1 MAYIGLQP
9 QQKTVATSTEQF
21 SGNSVDHEFTLNRAV
36 SKASDLIVFVGST
49 VQIPEVDYTAQN
61 KTLLF
66 VTEPPSGTNNINVTF
81 VAGAL
86 TTINLTSNSFP
97 VGTSVNPSIRAA
109 DAPATGIYWPST
121 TTLGLTVSGNTRVT
135 VSDNPTTTSPTTG
148 ALVVDGG
155 VGVGQALHVAGDTHI
170 QSTTQ
175 SINSVTGALIVNG
188 GVGVTKDIFVGGS
201 LDVSGAFT
209 VAGAFNTTSSDSL
222 IIDTPFVF
230 LANNNLGDSLD
241 TGFTSTYNDGTQRYT
256 GLFRDITDGDYKLF
270 DNLLVQPTT
279 VVDTGN
285 VSFNYANLTVG
296 NITAT
301 NIYGTVAGG
310 ATITVVGNLVNV
322 SVAGTVKS
330 YDINYIYSTIGS
342 TSTTTGALQVSG
354 GVGVVGNVYAGAVVS
369 ATNLTGTLTTA
380 AQTNITSVGN
390 LSSFSVA
397 GISSHFG
404 VMYANAAVAST
415 TTGTG
420 ALVVLG
426 GAGISGNVNAGNV
439 IGTTATFTNYQGT
452 LLTAAQTNITSV
464 GTLISLAVTGNITA
478 GNVGATNLTGTLLT
492 ASQPNITGVGTLGTL
507 AVTGNINAGNVTATN
522 LTGTIRTAAQPNIT
536 SVGTLTSGALGTG
549 FTTVGTAQG
558 GTGLTSFTLN
568 GAVYATSTS
577 ALTTGTLP
585 VSSGGTGITSFG
597 TGIATF
603 LGTPSS
609 ANLLAAVT
617 DETGTGALVFA
628 TSPTLVTPILGT
640 PTSGNLTSCT
650 GLPLGTGVTGTLPV
664 SSGGTGITSFGTG
677 VATFLAT
684 PSSANLLAAVTDETG
699 TGALVFGTSPTF
711 TTQITTPAIVK
722 SGTNGVGDIGGVGS
736 TFATVYATT
745 FSGVSTTA
753 KYADLAENYLADAV
767 YTPGTVL
774 HFGGEF
780 EVTQCDTDMCARV
793 AGVVSTAPAHLMNT
807 GLVGDNV
814 VALALTGRVP
824 CLVQGT
830 IRKGDMMVSAG
841 NGRARADYNPKVGS
855 VIGKALEDFDG
866 AEGVIEVVVG
876 RV

>member
-9 QQKTVATSTEQF
+9 QQSTVATSTQQL
-21 SGNSVDHEFTLNRAV
+21 SGNGVDHEFSLERAV
-36 SKASDLIVFVGST
+36 SKAADLTVFVGN
-49 VQIPEVDYTAQN
+49 VIQIPEVDYTAQN
-61 KTLLF
+61 KSILF
-66 VTEPPSGTNNINVTF
+66 VTEPASGTNNINISF
-81 VAGAL
+81 IAGAL
-86 TTINLTSNSFP
+86 ATINLSANSFP
-97 VGTSVNPSIRAA
+97 VGSSVSPSIRSA
-109 DAPATGIYWPST
+109 DATTTGIYWPST
-121 TTLGLTVSGNTRVT
+121 TTLGLTVSGNTRVKVT
-135 VSDNPTTTSPTTG
+135 DSPTTTSPTTG
-148 ALVVDGG
+148 ALQVTGG
-155 VGVGQALHVAGDTHI
+155 TGITESLHVGGYTHI
-170 QSTTQ
+170 ESTDQST
-175 SINSVTGALIVNG
+175 NAVTGALIVSG
-188 GVGVTKDIFVGGS
+188 GVGIAKDIFVGGS

-241 TGFTSTYNDGTQRYT
+241 SGFTSTYNDGTQRYT

-270 DNLLVQPTT
+270 DSLTVQPTT

-285 VSFNYANLTVG
+285 VSFNYANLVVG

-330 YDINYIYSTIGS
+330 YDINYIYN
-342 TSTTTGALQVSG
+342 TTV
-354 GVGVVGNVYAGAVVS
+354 
-369 ATNLTGTLTTA
+369 
-380 AQTNITSVGN
+380 
-390 LSSFSVA
+390 
-397 GISSHFG
+397 
-404 VMYANAAVAST
+404 ST

-420 ALVVLG
+420 ALQVKGGLGVV
-426 GAGISGNVNAGNV
+426 GNIYAGN
-439 IGTTATFTNYQGT
+439 IYT
-452 LLTAAQTNITSV
+452 
-464 GTLISLAVTGNITA
+464 
-478 GNVGATNLTGTLLT
+478 TNLTGTLQT
-492 ASQPNITGVGTLGTL
+492 ASQPSIT
-507 AVTGNINAGNVTATN
+507 AV
-522 LTGTIRTAAQPNIT
+522 
-536 SVGTLTSGALGTG
+536 GALSSGSMTTG
-549 FTTVGTAQG
+549 FTTIPVAQ
-558 GTGLTSFTLN
+558 
-568 GAVYATSTS
+568 
-577 ALTTGTLP
+577 
-585 VSSGGTGITSFG
+585 GGTGITSFG
-597 TGIATF
+597 AGVATF

-617 DETGTGALVFA
+617 DETG
-628 TSPTLVTPILGT
+628 S
-640 PTSGNLTSCT
+640 
-650 GLPLGTGVTGTLPV
+650 
-664 SSGGTGITSFGTG
+664 
-677 VATFLAT
+677 
-684 PSSANLLAAVTDETG
+684 
-699 TGALVFGTSPTF
+699 GALVFGTSPTF

-722 SGTNGVGDIGGVGS
+722 SGTNGVGDIGGLGA

-753 KYADLAENYLADAV
+753 KYADLAENYSADAA
-767 YTPGTVL
+767 YEPGTVL

-780 EVTQCDTDMCARV
+780 EVTQCNDDMCARV

-830 IRKGDMMVSAG
+830 VRKGDLMVSAG

>member
-9 QQKTVATSTEQF
+9 QQKTVATSTQQLT
-21 SGNSVDHEFTLNRAV
+21 GNGADLEFTLNRAV
-36 SKASDLIVFVGST
+36 SKAADILVFVGSSAK
-49 VQIPEVDYTAQN
+49 IPEVDYTAQN
-61 KTLLF
+61 NTLLF
-66 VTEPPSGTNNINVTF
+66 ASAPASSGTPNINISYK
-81 VAGAL
+81 AGAL
-86 TTINLTSNSFP
+86 TTINLTANSFP
-97 VGTSVNPSIRAA
+97 VGTTVDPSIRAA
-109 DAPATGIYWPST
+109 DAPSTGIYWPST
-121 TTLGLTVSGNTRVT
+121 TTLGFTVSGNTRVRVT
-135 VSDNPTTTSPTTG
+135 DNPTTTSPTTG
-148 ALVVDGG
+148 ALIVNGG
-155 VGVGQALHVAGDTHI
+155 VGVAQALHVAGDTHI

-188 GVGVTKDIFVGGS
+188 GVGIIKDIYVGGS

-222 IIDTPFVF
+222 TIDTPFVF

-270 DNLLVQPTT
+270 DNLTVQPTT
-279 VVDTGN
+279 VVDTAN
-285 VSFNYANLTVG
+285 VSFRYANITVG
-296 NITAT
+296 NITAD
-301 NIYGTVAGG
+301 NIFGTIAGG
-310 ATITVVGNLVNV
+310 TSITQVGNLVNV

-330 YDINYIYSTIGS
+330 YDINYIYSTVSS

-354 GVGVVGNVYAGAVVS
+354 GVGVAGNVYAGAVVSATNLAGTLTTAAQTAITSVGNLTSFSVAGVSSHFGVLYANATVASSTTGTGALVVLGGVGVAGNVNAGNVS

-380 AQTNITSVGN
+380 AQTTITSVGILTSLAVSGAITVNSGNN
-390 LSSFSVA
+390 LTAIVN
-397 GISSHFG
+397 G
-404 VMYANAAVAST
+404 
-415 TTGTG
+415 GTN
-420 ALVVLG
+420 
-426 GAGISGNVNAGNV
+426 GAGNIGASGAIFNTVFATNFV
-439 IGTTATFTNYQGT
+439 GTNLTGT

-464 GTLISLAVTGNITA
+464 GTLTG
-478 GNVGATNLTGTLLT
+478 
-492 ASQPNITGVGTLGTL
+492 
-507 AVTGNINAGNVTATN
+507 
-522 LTGTIRTAAQPNIT
+522 
-536 SVGTLTSGALGTG
+536 GALGTG

-558 GTGLTSFTLN
+558 GTGLTTFTLN
-568 GAVYATSTS
+568 GAVYASSTS

-585 VSSGGTGITSFG
+585 IASGGTGSTS
-597 TGIATF
+597 TTYC
-603 LGTPSS
+603 S
-609 ANLLAAVT
+609 
-617 DETGTGALVFA
+617 
-628 TSPTLVTPILGT
+628 
-640 PTSGNLTSCT
+640 LTT
-650 GLPLGTGVTGTLPV
+650 NVTGTLPV
-664 SSGGTGITSFGTG
+664 ANGGTGITSFGTG
-677 VATFLAT
+677 VATFLGT

-767 YTPGTVL
+767 YEPGTVL
-774 HFGGEF
+774 HFDGEF
-780 EVTQCDTDMCARV
+780 EVSQCDTDMCSRV

-807 GLVGDNV
+807 SLTGDNV
-814 VALALTGRVP
+814 VALALQGRVP

-830 IRKGDMMVSAG
+830 VRKGDMMVSAG
-841 NGRARADYNPKVGS
+841 NGRARAEANPRVGS